1 MAGPVTRLA
10 VNDAQLLL
18 TRVALPPEAQT
29 ILRGCVEVGGAL
41 DRLEAAGFMSEAIRI
56 LAHALLKPAG
66 VWWACMCAA
75 STAPRG
81 LSDSDRLARE
91 TAEHWV
97 REPSDALGYA
107 AMAYGK
113 VGGSTSPEAWV
124 GIAAFWSG
132 ASIAPLGQPAVPP
145 LPDQANSAVAAAVTL
160 ASVRGDGSRYHARL
174 QRFLHSG
181 RDIAAGGAGR
191 IEPEISAS
199 ASL

>member
-1 MAGPVTRLA
+1 MAGSLPRLA
-10 VNDAQLLL
+10 VNDARTLL

-29 ILRGCVEVGGAL
+29 MLRGCAEVGVAL
-41 DRLEAAGFMSEAIRI
+41 DQLEAAGFLSEAIRL

-75 STAPRG
+75 STAPRS
-81 LSDSDRLARE
+81 LSDADRLARE
-91 TAEHWV
+91 TAEQWV

-113 VGGSTSPEAWV
+113 VGGSTSPEAWA

-132 ASIAPLGQPAVPP
+132 ASIAPLGQPAMPP

-160 ASVRGDGSRYHARL
+160 ASVRGDGSRYRARL
-174 QRFLHSG
+174 QRFLRSG

-191 IEPEISAS
+191 IEPELSA
-199 ASL
+199 

>member
-1 MAGPVTRLA
+1 MVGPLSRLA
-10 VNDAQLLL
+10 VSDARLLV
-18 TRVALPPEAQT
+18 TRIALPPEAQAV
-29 ILRGCVEVGGAL
+29 LRGCADVGSAL
-41 DRLEAAGFMSEAIRI
+41 DRLEAAGFASEAIRI

-75 STAPRG
+75 STAPRE
-81 LSDSDRLARE
+81 LSDADRMARE

-97 REPSDALGYA
+97 RDPNDALGYA

-113 VGGSTSPEAWV
+113 VGGSTTPEAWA

-132 ASIAPLGQPAVPP
+132 ASIAPLGQPPVPP

-160 ASVRGDGSRYHARL
+160 ASVRGDGSRYRARL
-174 QRFLHSG
+174 QRFLQSG

-191 IEPEISAS
+191 IEPESGG
-199 ASL
+199 